1 MNTLDDWETLKR
13 NQSSKSKKPEL
24 IKLGK
29 ITPGD
34 YFGVSSALEKI
45 SSLFTATVSS
55 DEVTLLRITRDRF
68 LKFVKDRQTL
78 RSLREHINRRD
89 KWHVEL
95 IAKIMNVTNQFTSKA
110 WVDPKESNEFFETP
124 SPFIKKMEFV
134 VNDENPVILAKFPT
148 PSGIKS
154 TGNSPRVAFAIRP
167 QSSVTNSPRSN
178 IIVANTA
185 KATQELLNSKKFFA
199 RTSNT
204 KDYKHGLTYERNQNK
219 LKKIFERERQQKGI
233 TEKVRPKLKLVPP
246 ERIATA
252 HSQNQLKE
260 SSISIVIHRKDES
273 LPSSPERSPVKKDRI
288 SSPILLRE
296 RFASLSLQK
305 VNSNDILSRR
315 ISTDD
320 FKPPSNPSTP
330 GVAGMRISTFSFQ
343 PNKFIH
349 QSETPSQKSLT
360 NLPSDAGLSSSFFK
374 KSSTYYNFTQ
384 ERFNTDDS
392 IDSKQSQSTKRN
404 SFNDLNSGRRVSSA
418 QKEFRLSSFNPK
430 MKA

>member
-1 MNTLDDWETLKR
+1 
-13 NQSSKSKKPEL
+13 
-24 IKLGK
+24 
-29 ITPGD
+29 
-34 YFGVSSALEKI
+34 
-45 SSLFTATVSS
+45 
-55 DEVTLLRITRDRF
+55 
-68 LKFVKDRQTL
+68 
-78 RSLREHINRRD
+78 
-89 KWHVEL
+89 
-95 IAKIMNVTNQFTSKA
+95 
-110 WVDPKESNEFFETP
+110 
-124 SPFIKKMEFV
+124 
-134 VNDENPVILAKFPT
+134 
-148 PSGIKS
+148 
-154 TGNSPRVAFAIRP
+154 VAFAIRP

-178 IIVANTA
+178 IIVANTV